1 MGTFDFNTATEQ
13 QVFDLIP
20 AGEIAVVQLRIRPG
34 DAGDDGLL
42 KRSKSGEAEML
53 DCEFVVVEG
62 KFAKRKFWSNM
73 VVSGVTDG
81 HATAGDITRSKLRAI
96 LESARGIK
104 PTDVSEAAK
113 KARSVAG
120 YEDFDGLRF
129 IAKIGVEKGSNGY
142 KDKNVL
148 ELVITPEMKGWHQVE
163 QIDKAATPS
172 APAAADGDRNKI
184 VKPAWAS

>member
-20 AGEIAVVQLRIRPG
+20 NGEIAVVQLRIRPG
-34 DAGDDGLL
+34 NAGEDGLL

-53 DCEFVVVEG
+53 DCEFVLVEG
-62 KFAKRKFWSNM
+62 KFAKRKFWTNM
-73 VVSGVTDG
+73 IVSGTTDG
-81 HATAGDITRSKLRAI
+81 HAQAGDITRSKLRAI

-142 KDKNVL
+142 KDKNIL
-148 ELVITPEMKGWHQVE
+148 ERVITPEMKEWHAVE
-163 QIDKAATPS
+163 QIDRAATPS
-172 APAAADGDRNKI
+172 TPTASDGDRNKI

>member
-20 AGEIAVVQLRIRPG
+20 NGEIAVVQMRIRPG
-34 DAGDDGLL
+34 NAGEDGML

-53 DCEFVVVEG
+53 DLEFVIVEG
-62 KFAKRKFWSNM
+62 KYAKRKFWTNM
-73 VVSGVTDG
+73 VVSGTTAG
-81 HATAGDITRSKLRAI
+81 HATAGDITRGKLRAI

-113 KARSVAG
+113 EARNVSG

-129 IAKIGVEKGSNGY
+129 IAKIGVEKGTNGY

-148 ELVITPEMKGWHQVE
+148 ERVITPEMKEWHQVE
-163 QIDKAATPS
+163 QVDQ
-172 APAAADGDRNKI
+172 AAAPSTPDNDRNKI
-184 VKPAWAS
+184 VKPKWAS